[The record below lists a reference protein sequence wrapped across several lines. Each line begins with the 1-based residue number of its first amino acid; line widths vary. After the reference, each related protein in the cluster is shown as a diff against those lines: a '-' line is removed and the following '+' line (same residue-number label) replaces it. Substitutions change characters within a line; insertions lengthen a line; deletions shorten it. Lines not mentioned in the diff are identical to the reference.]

1 MEVQN
6 SDAVALSIEPRLSD
20 LGGFHV
26 RRMLPHAKRR
36 MVGPWIFFDHMGPV
50 TFEPGHGMDV
60 RPHPHI
66 NLATVT
72 YLFEGEIVHRDSLG
86 YVETIRPGDINLMI
100 AGRGIVHS
108 ERTGSPLRE
117 AGHALHGLQLW
128 LALPAE
134 LEENEPE
141 FLHYDADALPT
152 CIIGDVPVRVM
163 IGSAYGVNS
172 PVKQLS
178 PTLYLEAT
186 LLRGQSLPLPDG
198 VGERAVYLASGLA
211 HIGETSIKP
220 ATMAVLNN
228 SNGIVLKAM
237 DDSRIA
243 LIGGESVGDRQIWWN
258 FVSSRRDRIAQ
269 AKQDWLENHFARVPG
284 ETEFIP
290 LPDQ

>member
-1 MEVQN
+1 
-6 SDAVALSIEPRLSD
+6 
-20 LGGFHV
+20 
-26 RRMLPHAKRR
+26 
-36 MVGPWIFFDHMGPV
+36 
-50 TFEPGHGMDV
+50 
-60 RPHPHI
+60 
-66 NLATVT
+66 
-72 YLFEGEIVHRDSLG
+72 
-86 YVETIRPGDINLMI
+86 
-100 AGRGIVHS
+100 
-108 ERTGSPLRE
+108 
-117 AGHALHGLQLW
+117 
-128 LALPAE
+128 
-134 LEENEPE
+134 
-141 FLHYDADALPT
+141 
-152 CIIGDVPVRVM
+152 M

-243 LIGGESVGDRQIWWN
+243 LIGGESVGDRHIWWN